1 LKQSST
7 GWLAP
12 AQGFAGNL
20 LKGLFVFEIFMLG
33 VQALLF
39 HQDLQQL
46 FASLAFKTFVA
57 CFFIYLISN
66 AGTLFPAILSSF
78 QLAGQNIG
86 TGDQS
91 LFNIFAQGDNAAAL
105 FFCAAMS
112 SHEGDLQ
119 GEAIQV
125 DPLTICGKFNV
136 GSGNLACSIGA
147 GIGHLSFE
155 FYAQLL
161 GLLVI
166 ASMGLI
172 FLSLMMLM
180 SEAYIV
186 MFAGAIFLGFSA
198 TRFTLPFSQGYL
210 SYMFNVGARLFT
222 FWIVIAIEQ
231 VLLLPMLQ
239 SAGID
244 LVKAGA
250 VKFGLGAEMLL
261 VPAAVAVAQIMSIA
275 ALAWFLPRNVGRF
288 VSGRSPLA
296 ALKSISNSLNAS
308 AQLAAA
314 RPSGHIAPAISYQTS
329 TAQAASQPAEVVR
342 KNTSEQEMASV
353 VHAQA
358 PPPLSMSTPVRAA
371 AQMQAAGASS
381 SGAATSIS
389 SPGFSADLIRPSA
402 ASSTRSE
409 ALDFNTILT
418 SAGTSRRST
427 IGQNASLDAD
437 DIDV

>member
-1 LKQSST
+1 LKQSSA

-33 VQALLF
+33 LQAMLF

-57 CFFIYLISN
+57 GFFIYLISN
-66 AGTLFPAILSSF
+66 AGSLFPAILSSF
-78 QLAGQNIG
+78 QIAGQNIG
-86 TGDQS
+86 TGDQT

-112 SHEGDLQ
+112 SHKGDVL
-119 GEAIQV
+119 GESIQV

-155 FYAQLL
+155 FYAQFL
-161 GLLVI
+161 GLLII
-166 ASMGLI
+166 ASLGII

-198 TRFTLPFSQGYL
+198 TRFTMPFAQGYL

-239 SAGID
+239 SAGFD

-261 VPAAVAVAQIMSIA
+261 VPASVAVAQIMSIA

-296 ALKSISNSLNAS
+296 AIKSISSSLNAS
-308 AQLAAA
+308 AQLAVE
-314 RPSGHIAPAISYQTS
+314 RSSGHSAPAISHQS
-329 TAQAASQPAEVVR
+329 MAGQAASQPPEVVR
-342 KNTSEQEMASV
+342 KSASEQEMSSV
-353 VHAQA
+353 VHAPTPQ
-358 PPPLSMSTPVRAA
+358 PLSVSTPIRAA
-371 AQMQAAGASS
+371 AHTQSVTSS
-381 SGAATSIS
+381 AATSIS
-389 SPGFSADLIRPSA
+389 SPGFSADLIRPSS
-402 ASSTRSE
+402 ASSGHSE
-409 ALDFNTILT
+409 TLDFNTILSS
-418 SAGTSRRST
+418 SAASRRST
-427 IGQNASLDAD
+427 LGQRTQGPSGDAD
-437 DIDV
+437 DMG